1 MISQRYHTPPIN
13 TPKAQ
18 HKKNKS
24 PTISSQK
31 NGRNTN
37 KPKQKSTTG
46 VWSMSVFLIYANAI
60 LWSDLTIEEWQ
71 SSKENLQLIALNEL
85 ILNILNK
92 IKKIFYHP
100 RLRHIFMWKE
110 YPCIFICWRL
120 TIIKGSFFF
129 CFFRSFIWLK
139 GRTKD
144 RFNLILAGKRWFIWL
159 LDNPATWLI

>member
-60 LWSDLTIEEWQ
+60 LWSDLTIEE
-71 SSKENLQLIALNEL
+71 
-85 ILNILNK
+85 
-92 IKKIFYHP
+92 
-100 RLRHIFMWKE
+100 
-110 YPCIFICWRL
+110 
-120 TIIKGSFFF
+120 
-129 CFFRSFIWLK
+129 
-139 GRTKD
+139 
-144 RFNLILAGKRWFIWL
+144 
-159 LDNPATWLI
+159 